1 MLQPWSRKL
10 CEMIDGKMVLHNF
23 WAIWCVPCRTE
34 MPAIEAL
41 YQRSKERGLE
51 ALAVNLAMLSTA
63 GMQAFRRA
71 RQWTA

>member
-10 CEMIDGKMVLHNF
+10 CEMIDGKMVLRNF

-51 ALAVNLAMLSTA
+51 ALASI
-63 GMQAFRRA
+63 
-71 RQWTA
+71 